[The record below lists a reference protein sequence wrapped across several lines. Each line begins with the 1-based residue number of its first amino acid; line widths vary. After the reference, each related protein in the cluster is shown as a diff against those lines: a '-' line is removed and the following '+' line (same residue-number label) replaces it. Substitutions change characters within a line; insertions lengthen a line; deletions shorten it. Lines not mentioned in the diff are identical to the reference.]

1 MNVLHLLF
9 IAVFTSENGS
19 GSSIQ
24 SVRAVAF
31 SFLHSLNENIVVFLR
46 AWGNRHVRTMIEAL
60 IATAIVAASSV
71 NK

>member
-9 IAVFTSENGS
+9 IAVFTSENRS

-31 SFLHSLNENIVVFLR
+31 SFLHSLNENIVVFF
-46 AWGNRHVRTMIEAL
+46 ASVRQPAYKDYDRS
-60 IATAIVAASSV
+60 ANSYSDRSGIVSQ
-71 NK
+71 